1 MRQYIW
7 SMSDE
12 SKKEF
17 FHGHDQ
23 ISIKV
28 IKVSCSYINFCL
40 VTLYNDPSIAISSIT
55 WFSICFGLHFVFPWP
70 KNTQNNHII
79 FSFRLETL
87 EDKLAHARGGE
98 EDLEMQRLELE
109 RYTQE
114 KERDMQ
120 ELEHQL
126 QLQEI
131 SLMNREVQQE
141 EEQEG
146 YYSKLRGEQTRM
158 TGRMQVRFFY
168 LCTWFLE

>member
-1 MRQYIW
+1 MPA
-7 SMSDE
+7 E
-12 SKKEF
+12 TCLG
-17 FHGHDQ
+17 FHLLWP
-23 ISIKV
+23 S
-28 IKVSCSYINFCL
+28 FCIL
-40 VTLYNDPSIAISSIT
+40 LRNA
-55 WFSICFGLHFVFPWP
+55 
-70 KNTQNNHII
+70 QNNEIAS
-79 FSFRLETL
+79 SFRLETL

-109 RYTQE
+109 RYMQE

-158 TGRMQVRFFY
+158 TGRMQVCVHIEFMSGMRREEGAI
-168 LCTWFLE
+168 C